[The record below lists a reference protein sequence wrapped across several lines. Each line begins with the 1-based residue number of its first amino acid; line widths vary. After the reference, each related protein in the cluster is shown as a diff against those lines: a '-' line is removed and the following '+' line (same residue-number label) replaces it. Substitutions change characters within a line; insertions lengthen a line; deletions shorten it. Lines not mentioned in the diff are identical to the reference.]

1 MAARSAKEIIR
12 KQLAQA
18 IAARLE
24 HIRTADGE
32 LLKQEQLATEVGLT
46 QSKIS
51 QLLRADTTHFS
62 LERLMDIA
70 ERLDLNVNATVTRPY
85 TRSK

>member
-1 MAARSAKEIIR
+1 MATRRASDTVR

-24 HIRTADGE
+24 HLRTADDEERKQQE
-32 LLKQEQLATEVGLT
+32 LADQVGLT
-46 QSKIS
+46 QSKVS

-70 ERLDLNVNATVTRPY
+70 ERLDLTVRATVTRPY
-85 TRSK
+85 ARD

>member
-1 MAARSAKEIIR
+1 MATRRASDTVR

-24 HIRTADGE
+24 YLRTADDEERKQQE
-32 LLKQEQLATEVGLT
+32 LADEVGLT
-46 QSKIS
+46 QSKVS

-70 ERLDLNVNATVTRPY
+70 ERLDLTVRATVTRPY
-85 TRSK
+85 ARD

>member
-1 MAARSAKEIIR
+1 MATRRASETVR

-18 IAARLE
+18 IATRLE
-24 HIRTADGE
+24 HLRTADDEQRKQQE
-32 LLKQEQLATEVGLT
+32 LADEVGLT
-46 QSKIS
+46 QSKVS

-70 ERLDLNVNATVTRPY
+70 ERLDLTVRATVTRPY
-85 TRSK
+85 ARD

>member
-1 MAARSAKEIIR
+1 MAARRASEVVR

-24 HIRTADGE
+24 YLRTADDE
-32 LLKQEQLATEVGLT
+32 ERKQEELADEVGLT
-46 QSKIS
+46 QSKVS

-70 ERLDLNVNATVTRPY
+70 ERLDMRVRASVTRPY
-85 TRSK
+85 TRG

>member
-1 MAARSAKEIIR
+1 MATRRASETVR

-24 HIRTADGE
+24 HLRTADDEERKQQE
-32 LLKQEQLATEVGLT
+32 LADEVGLT
-46 QSKIS
+46 QSKVS

-70 ERLDLNVNATVTRPY
+70 ERLDLTVRATVTRPY
-85 TRSK
+85 ARD

>member
-1 MAARSAKEIIR
+1 MAARRASETVR

-24 HIRTADGE
+24 HLRTADDEERKQQE
-32 LLKQEQLATEVGLT
+32 LADQVGLT
-46 QSKIS
+46 QSKVS

-62 LERLMDIA
+62 LERLMGIA
-70 ERLDLNVNATVTRPY
+70 ERLDLTVRATVTRPY
-85 TRSK
+85 ARD

>member
-1 MAARSAKEIIR
+1 MATRRASDIVR

-24 HIRTADGE
+24 HLRTADDEERKQQE
-32 LLKQEQLATEVGLT
+32 LADQVGLT
-46 QSKIS
+46 QSKVS

-70 ERLDLNVNATVTRPY
+70 ERLDLTVRATVTRPY
-85 TRSK
+85 ARD

>member
-1 MAARSAKEIIR
+1 MATRRASDTVR

-24 HIRTADGE
+24 HLRTADDEERKQQE
-32 LLKQEQLATEVGLT
+32 LADEVGLT
-46 QSKIS
+46 QSKVS

-70 ERLDLNVNATVTRPY
+70 ERLDLTVRATVTRPY
-85 TRSK
+85 ARD

>member
-32 LLKQEQLATEVGLT
+32 LLKQEQLAAEVGLT

>member
-1 MAARSAKEIIR
+1 MATRRASEIVR

-24 HIRTADGE
+24 YLRTADDEERKQQE
-32 LLKQEQLATEVGLT
+32 LADEVGLT
-46 QSKIS
+46 QSKVS

-70 ERLDLNVNATVTRPY
+70 ERLDLTVRATVTRPY
-85 TRSK
+85 GRD

>member
-1 MAARSAKEIIR
+1 MATRSAKETIR

-32 LLKQEQLATEVGLT
+32 LLKQEELAGEVGLT
-46 QSKIS
+46 QSKVS

-85 TRSK
+85 TRSR

>member
-1 MAARSAKEIIR
+1 MATRRASETIR

-18 IAARLE
+18 IATRLE
-24 HIRTADGE
+24 HLRTADDE
-32 LLKQEQLATEVGLT
+32 ELKQQELADQVGLT
-46 QSKIS
+46 QSKVS

-70 ERLDLNVNATVTRPY
+70 ERLDLTVRATVTRPY
-85 TRSK
+85 NQG

>member
-1 MAARSAKEIIR
+1 MAARRASDTVR

-24 HIRTADGE
+24 HLRTADDEERKQQE
-32 LLKQEQLATEVGLT
+32 LADEVGLT
-46 QSKIS
+46 QSKVS

-70 ERLDLNVNATVTRPY
+70 ERLDLTVRATVTRPY
-85 TRSK
+85 ARD